1 MNARWQY
8 AWFLIGCAMLA
19 ACDQQQQA
27 TDATNASAAKSSLVI
42 SQVRVDRER
51 IDPVKNEVVAVRF
64 NLNEPANVVLSIFDG
79 RDRLVY
85 SANDEAEAG
94 DAALTWNGQDTT
106 GKPVPPEAY
115 SYTLTAKNAKGQTV
129 HDLTDLTGGVLL
141 PAKDVRWDAKEGKL
155 HYYLDKPARVNL
167 RFGLQ
172 DGPYLRTVV
181 DWVPRSAGANAEAWD
196 GMDASGVLQLST
208 HPAVQPAVKAY
219 TLPENTIFVGG
230 NADRIQFV
238 AGKTEGTV
246 RARTTQQ
253 PAKQMFNLSQQPLE
267 TRGDITAKLTLGDA
281 ARQGKDGRWLVSGQ
295 VPLNADVIDAQR
307 QRVIERRFEA
317 AFYVDGVFSHEN
329 ELGYVPL
336 GWTWDS
342 SQVNNGEHILTLN
355 IRGYEGN
362 FGTASVKVLVDNAA
376 VDTPSAE
383 NQTSAT
389 AAAQPQTKT
398 PPGTP

>member
-1 MNARWQY
+1 MNARWRC
-8 AWFLIGCAMLA
+8 AWLLIGCGLLS
-19 ACDQQQQA
+19 ACGPQSA
-27 TDATNASAAKSSLVI
+27 STDATNASASKSSLVI
-42 SQVRVDRER
+42 SQVRLDRER
-51 IDPVKNEVVAVRF
+51 IDPAKNETVAVRF
-64 NLNEPANVVLSIFDG
+64 NLNEAAKVTLSVFDG
-79 RDRLVY
+79 RDHLVY
-85 SANDEAEAG
+85 SASDDVAAG
-94 DAALTWNGQDTT
+94 DGTLNWNGRDTS
-106 GKPVPPEAY
+106 GQPVPSEAY

-141 PAKDVRWDAKEGKL
+141 TAKDVRWDAKEGKL

-196 GMDASGVLQLST
+196 GLDASGVLKLGT

-219 TLPENTIFVGG
+219 SLPDNTIFVGG
-230 NADRIQFV
+230 NTDRIQFV
-238 AGKTEGTV
+238 AEKTAGAL
-246 RARTTQQ
+246 RARTTPA
-253 PAKQMFNLSQQPLE
+253 PAKQMFNLAQQPLE
-267 TRGDITAKLTLGDA
+267 TRGDITAMLTVGGDV
-281 ARQGKDGRWLVSGQ
+281 RQDEDGRWLVSGQ
-295 VPLNADVIDAQR
+295 VPLKADVAEAQR

-342 SQVNNGEHILTLN
+342 SQVNDGEHVLTLN

-362 FGTASVKVLVDNAA
+362 FGAATVKVVVDNP
-376 VDTPSAE
+376 DTP
-383 NQTSAT
+383 
-389 AAAQPQTKT
+389 QPSPT
-398 PPGTP
+398 PTPAGTP